1 MKIKK
6 SIVIQKL
13 GDVYVAYDNETS
25 TLHELNEVG
34 YLIIS
39 ELGKGKSKVHILK
52 TIVKEFG
59 VTKNNAEKDFEGF
72 VQELRKKD
80 LIVGKK

>member
-1 MKIKK
+1 MKINK

-13 GDVYVAYDNETS
+13 GNAYVAYDNETS

-39 ELGKGKSKVHILK
+39 ELENGKGKVEILK
-52 TIVKEFG
+52 KMVREFG
-59 VTKNNAEKDFEGF
+59 VTKNIAEKDFETF
-72 VQELRKKD
+72 IQELRKKD